1 MLVDGVAL
9 IGAFLAEEHFKSDI
23 HPTRDGYQ
31 GSGASVDAKAS
42 EGIAFVAV
50 DLGGVAAYKHLAF
63 DDLGMEQSRSGTGEG
78 QQKGKYSE
86 SFHFRFV
93 WVDNLIVSLL
103 LRNSMQNYK
112 FIFN

>member
-1 MLVDGVAL
+1 MLVDGVTL
-9 IGAFLAEEHFKSDI
+9 IGAFLAEEYLETDI

-63 DDLGMEQSRSGTGEG
+63 DDLGVDEGRSGTC
-78 QQKGKYSE
+78 
-86 SFHFRFV
+86 
-93 WVDNLIVSLL
+93 
-103 LRNSMQNYK
+103 
-112 FIFN
+112 